1 LHRFEGK
8 SKFSTWLT
16 RILINESLLWLHHNK
31 RKLRFLSNKAPE
43 IRSRT
48 TNNLTHTPMQQM
60 MNNELKA
67 ILENSI
73 ARLPQKYRTV
83 FVMRELENLSTSET
97 SDCLGISETNVKVR
111 LNRAKEMLRDKLIK
125 LESNEIYAFHL
136 IRCNRIVEQVM
147 QKLNE

>member
-1 LHRFEGK
+1 MA
-8 SKFSTWLT
+8 KFQ
-16 RILINESLLWLHHNK
+16 HNK
-31 RKLRFLSNKAPE
+31 RKIKFLSNKATE
-43 IRSRT
+43 IRSHT
-48 TNNLTHTPMQQM
+48 TNNPNTPMQQM

-67 ILENSI
+67 VLENSI

-111 LNRAKEMLRDKLIK
+111 LNRAKEMLRDSLIK
-125 LESNEIYAFHL
+125 LEHTEIYTFHL

-147 QKLNE
+147 QRLNDKRMYHSH